1 MATGQNGRDHSI
13 TAALS
18 GRRILVTGG
27 TGFIGGRLVERL
39 VLESGAQV
47 SVLLRNYARAPYIA
61 RFPVDM
67 VQADLTDLAEVKGAM
82 EGCDVVLHC
91 ACQTDGSEKA
101 QRAVNVDG
109 TKNILEAA
117 AATGVSRV
125 VHVST
130 INVYG
135 PPKDGDLDETA
146 PRQHSGDVYSDSK
159 VDAEKLALEYADRV
173 PVSVVQPTM
182 VYGPTGPAWTTR
194 IINDLKNGRV
204 ILVNDGQGLCN
215 PVYVD
220 DMVSGILRA
229 AVLDGAVGEAF
240 LISGES
246 PVTWREF
253 YAAHE
258 RMLGVSRTVSMSAAE
273 AEEHFENAM
282 GKKTHLHRESLNI
295 IREEVALRQRLRG
308 TAEVQTMMKVARK
321 IMPQSLRRN
330 LKKRLKKDDAP
341 VEVQTEDRAE
351 LPINPLPP
359 PLIKLSAAKTRVRI
373 DKAQRLLD
381 YQPRF
386 SFEAGTELTG
396 QWARWANLLDDDA

>member
-1 MATGQNGRDHSI
+1 MVTGQDGPDSQI
-13 TAALS
+13 TSALS
-18 GRRILVTGG
+18 GHRILVTGG

-39 VLESGAQV
+39 ALESGAQLT
-47 SVLLRNYARAPYIA
+47 VLLRNYARAPYVA

-67 VQADLTDLAEVKGAM
+67 VEADLTDLTEVERAM
-82 EGCDVVLHC
+82 EGCDIVLHC
-91 ACQTDGSEKA
+91 ACQTDGSEDA

-117 AATGVSRV
+117 QRHGVKRV

-146 PRQHSGDVYSDSK
+146 PRQYSGDVYSDSK
-159 VDAEKLALEYADRV
+159 VDAEKLALGYADRV

-182 VYGPTGPAWTTR
+182 VYGPGGPAWTTR
-194 IINDLKNGRV
+194 ILNDLKNGRV

-229 AVLDGAVGEAF
+229 AILDGAVGEAF

-258 RMLGVSRTVSMSAAE
+258 AILGVSRTVNMSAAE
-273 AEEHFENAM
+273 AEEHFKSAM
-282 GKKTHLHRESLNI
+282 GSKTHLHRESLNI
-295 IREEVALRQRLRG
+295 IREEVAVRQRLRG
-308 TAEVQTMMKVARK
+308 TPEVQAMIRVARK
-321 IMPQSLRRN
+321 LVPQSMRQS
-330 LKKRLKKDDAP
+330 LKKRLKSDAP
-341 VEVQTEDRAE
+341 ASVATEEPTE

-386 SFEAGTELTG
+386 SFEAGTWLTG